1 MFYVPEKDE
10 IQELII
16 EMFKSGFTEKEIT
29 SVLEMNEEE
38 CTFQEEINSKQD
50 GWLRDQNEK
59 NIRPKKSAA
68 KKSVAIRKHEK
79 PSNINV
85 F

>member
-1 MFYVPEKDE
+1 
-10 IQELII
+10 
-16 EMFKSGFTEKEIT
+16 MFKSGFTEKEIT

-50 GWLRDQNEK
+50 EWLRDQNEK

-68 KKSVAIRKHEK
+68 K
-79 PSNINV
+79 
-85 F
+85 

>member
-10 IQELII
+10 IQEVII

-38 CTFQEEINSKQD
+38 STFQEEINSKQD
-50 GWLRDQNEK
+50 EWLRDQNEK

-68 KKSVAIRKHEK
+68 K
-79 PSNINV
+79 
-85 F
+85 